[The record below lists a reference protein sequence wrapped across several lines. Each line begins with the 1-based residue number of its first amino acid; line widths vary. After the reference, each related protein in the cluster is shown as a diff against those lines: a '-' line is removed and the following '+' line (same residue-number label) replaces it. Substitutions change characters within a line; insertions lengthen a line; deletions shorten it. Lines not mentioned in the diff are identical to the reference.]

1 MDASGN
7 REKDSLA
14 AASNALKTG
23 DLKEARRILRLLAVK
38 DPRNV
43 AVWELF
49 YQASYNDDERMNC
62 LRTILKLAPGHEIA
76 AKALSELEIARR
88 SAGVFANEAGPSP
101 EPGLKQNRA
110 KKRRSSRFILASI
123 VGFAVFV
130 CAALWLA
137 VFYRWGLIPLS
148 PSADQTRAVVAAD
161 RAACQVLIDRALSA
175 SSDHCNRVGSDQACY
190 GNNTVSAHLVPG
202 AAQQFAAPGD
212 IIGVSQIES
221 ISASVLNPALNE
233 WGIAIF
239 KVISNL
245 PRSLPGETVTLVVFG
260 NTTLE
265 NSGSLETY
273 YFYSGVGQVACDQ
286 IPFDGLMVT
295 MPEGTGI
302 HFVVNGAELTL
313 MGNAS
318 LKAVK
323 NGSMDVTLYSGSGS
337 IESDGQKQIFGAGES
352 VSVPL
357 GGPNG
362 VDPIGPPSAPQPLSP
377 DDLSV
382 ACSMT
387 RAYCDPAD
395 ITPVPT
401 ELAAQM
407 VLTADART
415 ATATQTFTLTPSLT
429 FTITPSPTATL
440 TPSPSLTLTSTLTPT
455 RTSTRTRTPTRSST
469 PPPPPP
475 PANTNTPSVTPSL
488 TLTPS
493 LTFTPSLTHTLVTGA
508 VVVQIVDPASDGA
521 LINNN
526 AGTSFEAQAWDTAVG
541 TTNGDGI
548 DHVNFWFTYGGSPI
562 SPLPDAGSPQ
572 VQSAVRYCAFTG
584 TGTCLTVNGWLGGS
598 PYDSLPDGTYTMYVQ
613 AWGVS
618 GDSGVITRTFEKI
631 P

>member
-7 REKDSLA
+7 RESDSLA
-14 AASNALKTG
+14 AASSALKTG
-23 DLKEARRILRLLAVK
+23 DLKEARRILRLLVVK

-49 YQASYNDDERMNC
+49 YQASYNDVERMNC

-76 AKALSELEIARR
+76 AKALAELEVARR
-88 SAGVFANEAGPSP
+88 SGGVFNPEAEPSP
-101 EPGLKQNRA
+101 EAGSKPKGA
-110 KKRRSSRFILASI
+110 KKRRSSKFILASI

-137 VFYRWGLIPLS
+137 VFYRWGMLPVS
-148 PSADQTRAVVAAD
+148 PSADQTRAVVAAG
-161 RAACQVLIDRALSA
+161 RAACQALIDRALSA
-175 SSDHCNRVGSDQACY
+175 SGDHCNRVGSDQACY

-202 AAQQFAAPGD
+202 ADQKFSVPGD
-212 IIGVSQIES
+212 IIGVNQIES

-273 YFYSGVGQVACDQ
+273 YFYSGVGQIACDQ

-323 NGSMDVTLYSGSGS
+323 NGSMDVSLYSGSAS
-337 IESDGQKQIFGAGES
+337 IELDGQKVIFGAGES

-362 VDPIGPPSAPQPLSP
+362 VDPVGPPSVPQPLSP

-401 ELAAQM
+401 DVAAQM

-415 ATATQTFTLTPSLT
+415 ATLTPTLSLTPSST
-429 FTITPSPTATL
+429 ATTTPSPTLTL
-440 TPSPSLTLTSTLTPT
+440 TPSPSSTLTSTLTPT
-455 RTSTRTRTPTRSST
+455 RTSTRTRTPTRTSSQ
-469 PPPPPP
+469 PPPPP
-475 PANTNTPSVTPSL
+475 PAATKTPTLTPSL
-488 TLTPS
+488 SLTPS
-493 LTFTPSLTHTLVTGA
+493 LTFTPSLTHTPVTGT
-508 VVVQIVDPASDGA
+508 VVVP
-521 LINNN
+521 
-526 AGTSFEAQAWDTAVG
+526 
-541 TTNGDGI
+541 I
-548 DHVNFWFTYGGSPI
+548 DESG
-562 SPLPDAGSPQ
+562 
-572 VQSAVRYCAFTG
+572 
-584 TGTCLTVNGWLGGS
+584 LGRRHH
-598 PYDSLPDGTYTMYVQ
+598 Q
-613 AWGVS
+613 
-618 GDSGVITRTFEKI
+618 
-631 P
+631 